1 MAGSEAE
8 CSWPQLCW
16 GSLRTELLIEG
27 GLRRHL
33 QADQTA
39 GSVPVSAGGG
49 AQPSEGIT
57 LVIGGHRY
65 GAKQKVGAF
74 ATLKAAVTAD
84 CPSLWGQVT
93 GLIE

>member
-1 MAGSEAE
+1 MAGPEAE
-8 CSWPQLCW
+8 RSWPQLCW
-16 GSLRTELLIEG
+16 GSLRTELFIEG

-39 GSVPVSAGGG
+39 GSVPASAGGG
-49 AQPSEGIT
+49 GQPSAGIT

-65 GAKQKVGAF
+65 GAEQKGGAF

-84 CPSLWGQVT
+84 CPPLWGQVT
-93 GLIE
+93 GLVE